1 MNQLNEKYNDLEKQ
15 IQEKQAQFDCQF
27 DENKKLQSD
36 LVILIFKI
44 LFCLDENIIF
54 IAIENKRINS
64 KFRQ

>member
-15 IQEKQAQFDCQF
+15 IQEKQAQFDSQF